1 MPKLYIS
8 VWEHVARDAVN
19 TPIPI
24 PQTPPLC
31 EDWVEITTE
40 SRQSHVF
47 DERARFITVT
57 VDVPCCLAFGE
68 DPEAEIS
75 YHPVMPGVEK
85 WYGVRSG
92 HRLAVIEYT

>member
-8 VWEHVARDAVN
+8 VYEHVARDMVN

-24 PQTPPLC
+24 PQTPPLA

-40 SRQSHVF
+40 SKQSCVF
-47 DERARFITVT
+47 EDRARFIMVSTEI
-57 VDVPCCLAFGE
+57 PCCLAFGD
-68 DPEAEIS
+68 DPVAEIS
-75 YHPVMPGVEK
+75 YHPLSPGVDR
-85 WYGVRSG
+85 WYGVRPG